1 MQLKKQQMKTNNTS
15 KLLNINCL
23 ILALFLFSM
32 NGQGQSLN
40 DYLVMASTNNP
51 EVKAAY
57 TEFEVAMQKSP
68 QVNSLPDPILT
79 MSAFGKMIETRVGAQ
94 EARFSLMQMFPWF
107 GTLSAKEN
115 AANLMAEA
123 AFQKYIDIKN
133 EVSLNVKKMYG
144 EIYEINKMI
153 EIETQNLQIL
163 DTYKKLALSKFSNG
177 KGTMVDVVRIDI
189 KRNENITNIE
199 LLESQKRPLQIGF
212 NSMLNR
218 DFDTE
223 IIIPIDL
230 YFDDISLPIERDSLF
245 ISNPKLM
252 LLEKKKEA
260 YEAQKLIAKKEGY
273 PMIGLGLDYS
283 IISKRAIPDLE
294 MNGQDAIMPMLT
306 VTLPIFRKKYNAS
319 KKEAAL
325 MVTAIDYEKQAV
337 QNNLQ
342 ASYSMADF
350 NLQKAIR
357 LKNLYQKQIEST
369 QQAIKLLLA
378 AYSNS
383 GTNFEEILTM
393 NQDLLMLETATITA
407 NKNQFIAQAQINYLL
422 SKNESNE
429 N

>member
-199 LLESQKRPLQIGF
+199 LLESQKRPLQIAF

>member
-1 MQLKKQQMKTNNTS
+1 MKTNNIS
-15 KLLNINCL
+15 KTLIIKCL

-40 DYLVMASTNNP
+40 DYLVIASVNNP
-51 EVKAAY
+51 EIKAIY

-107 GTLSAKEN
+107 GTLSAKEDV
-115 AANLMAEA
+115 ANLMAEA
-123 AFQKYIDIKN
+123 AFQKYIATKN
-133 EVSLNVKKMYG
+133 EVSLNVKKMYA

-177 KGTMVDVVRIDI
+177 KGAMVDIVRIDI
-189 KRNENITNIE
+189 KRNESITNIE
-199 LLESQKRPLQIGF
+199 LLENQKRPLQIGF
-212 NSMLNR
+212 NSMLSR
-218 DFDTE
+218 DLNAE
-223 IIIPIDL
+223 IIIPSDL
-230 YFDDISLPIERDSLF
+230 YFDEISLPIERDSLF
-245 ISNPKLM
+245 ISNPKIM

-350 NLQKAIR
+350 NLQKAMR

-383 GTNFEEILTM
+383 ETNFEEILTM
-393 NQDLLMLETATITA
+393 NQDLLTLETATISA